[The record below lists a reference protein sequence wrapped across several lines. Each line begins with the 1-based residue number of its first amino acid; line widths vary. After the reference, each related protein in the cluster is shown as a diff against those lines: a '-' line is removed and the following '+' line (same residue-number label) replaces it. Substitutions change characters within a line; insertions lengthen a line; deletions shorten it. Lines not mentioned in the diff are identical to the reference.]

1 MKNYLLV
8 LLASTLLLGACQK
21 DTGTPRNTSMT
32 LTGDWYMTKYVAFAP
47 TLPSLTRGDILWR
60 FNANAP
66 TITIQ
71 NNTSSLQPS
80 GTYTYTNTATEI
92 TINFTTYT
100 QTFDYSFSNGEMIL
114 SDNPQLDGPVMTFV
128 R

>member
-1 MKNYLLV
+1 MKNCLLI

-32 LTGDWYMTKYVAFAP
+32 LTGDWYMVKYVAFAP
-47 TLPSLTRGDILWR
+47 QLPNLTRGDILWT
-60 FNANAP
+60 FDANASTV
-66 TITIQ
+66 TIINT
-71 NNTSSLQPS
+71 TSSSPAS
-80 GTYTYTNTATEI
+80 GTYTYTHTATEL
-92 TINFTTYT
+92 TINFTNYS

-114 SDNPQLDGPVMTFV
+114 SDDPQLDGPVMTFV